1 MDKGDMDTKDRLII
15 ALDVDT
21 QEKALALVDKLKD
34 EVRFFK
40 IGFELFSSCGPSI
53 VKEIAKKGV
62 RIFLDL
68 KFHDIPNTV
77 SKAAVSAT
85 RLGVYMFNVHSLGG
99 YEMMKKTAAAV
110 KAEAEALKIERPRIL
125 AVTVLTSMDENELKK
140 VGISDN
146 MNSEV
151 LRLASL
157 AKSAGLDGVVAS
169 PSEARIIRESLG
181 RDFLIVTPGV
191 RPSWAQAGDQKR
203 VATPQEAVENGAD
216 YIVAGRP
223 VTEAKDPAAAAK
235 KILEAITT

>member
-1 MDKGDMDTKDRLII
+1 MEPRDRLIV

-21 QEKALALVDKLKD
+21 QEKALALVDKLKG

-110 KAEAEALKIERPRIL
+110 KAEAEALNIERPRIL

-140 VGISDN
+140 VGINDN

-235 KILEAITT
+235 KIREAITT